1 MIANKDFQVN
11 VLLVSGIILF
21 SISSCFAADSIS
33 SRPVGVTTINIPAN
47 AQQLAS
53 LPYIPFVPT
62 MDSLVGG
69 QLPEDAEILMWNSI
83 AQC

>member
-1 MIANKDFQVN
+1 MFKNNDFRVGF
-11 VLLVSGIILF
+11 LAAVSATII
-21 SISSCFAADSIS
+21 SISCSAAENIS

-47 AQQLAS
+47 AQRLAS

-62 MDSLVGG
+62 MDSLVGD
-69 QLPEDAEILMWNSI
+69 QLPADAEILMWNSI